1 MARLLM
7 KQPRPYKTT
16 TYEPLDSR
24 NITSHHLL
32 LISKVVVDIGWKS
45 AFHDFVATKCLYG
58 MTGRDAGEFS
68 RGDHGVF
75 GIVAYAREPLDGHCE
90 TANSS

>member
-1 MARLLM
+1 M

-16 TYEPLDSR
+16 MNEPLVSR
-24 NITSHHLL
+24 NITNHHLL
-32 LISKVVVDIGWKS
+32 LISKIVVAIGRKS
-45 AFHDFVATKCLYG
+45 SFHDIVPTRRLSG

-68 RGDHGVF
+68 RGGHGVF

-90 TANSS
+90 IANSS